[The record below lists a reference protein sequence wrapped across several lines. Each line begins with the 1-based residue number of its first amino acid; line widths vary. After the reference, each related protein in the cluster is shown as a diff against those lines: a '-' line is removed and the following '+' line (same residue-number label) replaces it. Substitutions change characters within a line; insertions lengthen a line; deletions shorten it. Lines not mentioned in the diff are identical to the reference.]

1 MNNLLFMFL
10 ENKWHQAH
18 NDMTNQ
24 LKSGVIDNFFLI
36 MASNQSTLQEIV
48 QVGNCLADGKPFL
61 FNWEFFP
68 VFASHGPGHPGA
80 DLTGIQS
87 WLFPNDGEGLINA
100 PVVMLFNLADAVV
113 DIHIIFAM
121 GRKRQ
126 LDIQ

>member
-48 QVGNCLADGKPFL
+48 
-61 FNWEFFP
+61 
-68 VFASHGPGHPGA
+68 
-80 DLTGIQS
+80 
-87 WLFPNDGEGLINA
+87 
-100 PVVMLFNLADAVV
+100 
-113 DIHIIFAM
+113 
-121 GRKRQ
+121 
-126 LDIQ
+126 